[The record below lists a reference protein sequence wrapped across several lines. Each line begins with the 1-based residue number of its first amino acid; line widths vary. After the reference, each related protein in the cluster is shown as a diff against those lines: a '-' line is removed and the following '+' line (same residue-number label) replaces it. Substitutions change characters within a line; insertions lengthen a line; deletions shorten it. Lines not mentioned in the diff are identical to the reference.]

1 MDNLPKQKSLVS
13 LITQGFILH
22 LNFQE
27 GLYFIRY
34 SSFKTAYTLA
44 IDHVALPNISL

>member
-1 MDNLPKQKSLVS
+1 MLFYGKPTQAKKPCIT
-13 LITQGFILH
+13 ITQGYILH

-44 IDHVALPNISL
+44 IYRVV